1 MGGNMKEPLLRDVKR
16 QLNLPRWF
24 SSIFKMIQ
32 SPNVGS
38 LIIELPDNRK
48 FIVESKKAGANAYI
62 VVKNEHFFS
71 RLVREGQN
79 GFSESYMDGWWDTP
93 DLQAVLDFFLLA
105 GDDIYD
111 DLIGTSVVRLYERLN
126 HWLKS
131 NWKFQARKNISYH
144 YDLGNQFYREWLDKT
159 MTYSSALFKNK
170 KEVLSSAQTNKYES
184 ICKNLNLKE
193 GDSVLEIGCGW
204 GGFAEHA
211 IKTRGV
217 KLTGLTLSK
226 EQLDYSKKR
235 MFELGMADKSSFLL
249 QDYRDEK
256 GVYDGVV
263 SIEMFEAVGEK
274 YWPIYFKTIK
284 NSLKSGGLGCLQ
296 VITID
301 DKYFPKYR
309 KSVDF
314 LQKYIFPGGMLPS
327 YTALVDQI
335 RSADLEFIRSK
346 EFGQSYSKTLRIW
359 SQRFNSKWDRI
370 SELGFDDRFRRMW
383 NFYLTSC
390 ASFFFSGAGDVT
402 QVTLKKN

>member
-1 MGGNMKEPLLRDVKR
+1 M
-16 QLNLPRWF
+16 
-24 SSIFKMIQ
+24 
-32 SPNVGS
+32 
-38 LIIELPDNRK
+38 
-48 FIVESKKAGANAYI
+48 
-62 VVKNEHFFS
+62 
-71 RLVREGQN
+71 
-79 GFSESYMDGWWDTP
+79 
-93 DLQAVLDFFLLA
+93 
-105 GDDIYD
+105 
-111 DLIGTSVVRLYERLN
+111 YERLN

-193 GDSVLEIGCGW
+193 GDSILEIGCGW

-274 YWPIYFKTIK
+274 YWPTYFKTIK

-359 SQRFNSKWDRI
+359 S
-370 SELGFDDRFRRMW
+370 
-383 NFYLTSC
+383 
-390 ASFFFSGAGDVT
+390 
-402 QVTLKKN
+402 

>member
-1 MGGNMKEPLLRDVKR
+1 MEEQFLKDVKG
-16 QLNLPRWF
+16 QPNLPRWF

-32 SPNVGS
+32 SPNAGS
-38 LIIELPDNRK
+38 LIIQLPDNRK
-48 FIVESKKAGANAYI
+48 FIVESKKPGANAYI

-184 ICKNLNLKE
+184 ICKNLNLKV

-274 YWPIYFKTIK
+274 YWPTYFKTIK

>member
-1 MGGNMKEPLLRDVKR
+1 
-16 QLNLPRWF
+16 
-24 SSIFKMIQ
+24 
-32 SPNVGS
+32 
-38 LIIELPDNRK
+38 
-48 FIVESKKAGANAYI
+48 
-62 VVKNEHFFS
+62 
-71 RLVREGQN
+71 
-79 GFSESYMDGWWDTP
+79 MDGWWDTP

-274 YWPIYFKTIK
+274 YWPTYFKTIK